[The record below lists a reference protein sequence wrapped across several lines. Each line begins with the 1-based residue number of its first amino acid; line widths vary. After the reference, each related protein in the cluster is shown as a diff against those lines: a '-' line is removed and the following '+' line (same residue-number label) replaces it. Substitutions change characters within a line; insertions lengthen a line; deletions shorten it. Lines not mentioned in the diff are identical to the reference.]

1 MLLNILP
8 KKRIIDM
15 LGGSVVLFIE
25 MDKVHQEYVSCQKSM
40 IIFNKLSE

>member
-15 LGGSVVLFIE
+15 LAGSVVLFIE
-25 MDKVHQEYVSCQKSM
+25 KD
-40 IIFNKLSE
+40 